1 MGSAISGGRPR
12 VWSEERGLERESL
25 LSIIYLYLKLSP
37 EKILIYPKR
46 IRILKKTFFLIYLVI
61 FDACLM
67 YGLILVLILVASRK
81 NKVWMSAPQNSATQR

>member
-1 MGSAISGGRPR
+1 M
-12 VWSEERGLERESL
+12 WSEERGLEQLERESH
-25 LSIIYLYLKLSP
+25 LYLKLSP

-61 FDACLM
+61 FDACIM

-81 NKVWMSAPQNSATQR
+81 IGRAHV